1 MPSIMHAMFTVSKN
15 ALDLPFASMDR
26 LIASFNARMMALR
39 SLFKL
44 QKYTPIPL
52 EISYPNFG

>member
-1 MPSIMHAMFTVSKN
+1 MHAMFTVSKN